1 MFFVERLP
9 TDRISIISFTKEFQL
24 LYHLEINFRSI
35 RAPAEGI
42 KHSELN
48 ESISN
53 ALFKTI
59 S

>member
-1 MFFVERLP
+1 MFFIELLP
-9 TDRISIISFTKEFQL
+9 ADQISIISFTKEFQL
-24 LYHLEINFRSI
+24 SYHLEINFRSI
-35 RAPAEGI
+35 RAQAEEI